1 LAANGVEAE
10 CEKQTKGDRKDASS
24 ERVGPSELS
33 DRGLQLENS
42 TLVLEGYL
50 VNRHVT

>member
-10 CEKQTKGDRKDASS
+10 REKQTKGNRKHAGS
-24 ERVGPSELS
+24 ERVGPSELG
-33 DRGLQLENS
+33 DGGLQIENS
-42 TLVLEGYL
+42 AFVLDYYI